1 MLQVK
6 VDCFCSDETITKL
19 PTTWEGVV
27 EYLASCPGVMKKKRN
42 EDTPVQVWDPSPN
55 KGLFTPSKS
64 GNESEKIEVQ
74 ECIPVGCVP
83 PTAVAVRGVSTRHPP
98 GPATPLGPATTQTR
112 HPPTRHPPRPA
123 PPGTRPPLCTE

>member
-42 EDTPVQVWDPSPN
+42 VDTPVQVSYLGGRGQIPGFLSRCD
-55 KGLFTPSKS
+55 
-64 GNESEKIEVQ
+64 EEEE
-74 ECIPVGCVP
+74 ECKHTCTGEL
-83 PTAVAVRGVSTRHPP
+83 P
-98 GPATPLGPATTQTR
+98 GMWTHLYR
-112 HPPTRHPPRPA
+112 
-123 PPGTRPPLCTE
+123 